1 MWEHLNHKEQQ
12 ESWCKRKKVLTRG
25 RFESS
30 GEGCSG
36 KSADLWG
43 GRKVCR
49 GQEEMQREAEDE
61 QKVELSKTQQNNGE
75 EKEQHVV
82 WGCRVL

>member
-1 MWEHLNHKEQQ
+1 
-12 ESWCKRKKVLTRG
+12 
-25 RFESS
+25 
-30 GEGCSG
+30 
-36 KSADLWG
+36 
-43 GRKVCR
+43 
-49 GQEEMQREAEDE
+49 MQREAEDE